1 MKIAKLVVSLVTLA
15 FCAAAN
21 AGLRCNGDIAD
32 IGDSKA
38 SVLRKCGAPFFAQT
52 FCIPLRYVDLDF
64 VPPSDAAAAVILGCF
79 PVDEWS
85 YNPGSGQFVTTMHF
99 EAGRLTSIRYGDRI
113 P

>member
-38 SVLRKCGAPFFAQT
+38 SVLMKCGTPFFAQT
-52 FCIPLRYVDLDF
+52 FCMPLRYVDLDSS
-64 VPPSDAAAAVILGCF
+64 SDAAAAVILGCF

-85 YNPGSGQFVTTMHF
+85 YNPGSGQFVTTMRF
-99 EAGRLTSIRYGDRI
+99 DAGRLT
-113 P
+113 